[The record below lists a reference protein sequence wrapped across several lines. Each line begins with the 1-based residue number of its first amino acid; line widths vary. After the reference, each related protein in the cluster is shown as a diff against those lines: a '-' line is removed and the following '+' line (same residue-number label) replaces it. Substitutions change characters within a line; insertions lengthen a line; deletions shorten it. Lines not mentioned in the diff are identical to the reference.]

1 MEEIMTLAAFMAW
14 VAANEVALATI
25 ALILS
30 ELLGAVP
37 KFKSNGLVSFV
48 LVQVREQLRKRGA
61 KDPTPESK

>member
-1 MEEIMTLAAFMAW
+1 MTLAAFMAW